1 MKVQFHK
8 IYLNED
14 HLVDSICKI
23 ITLNYKRFIYCL
35 ELEECG
41 LTSKPLAKIIEEIRY
56 CNQNLRQVNLS
67 YNCLGRDKDSD
78 LFVDHLCDYIDAQKM
93 LAHLN
98 ISGMNFSKE
107 HIVQISQKVAKAE
120 YLCSVH
126 MSDNA
131 INLYD

>member
-1 MKVQFHK
+1 M
-8 IYLNED
+8 
-14 HLVDSICKI
+14 
-23 ITLNYKRFIYCL
+23 NYKRFIYCF

-41 LTSKPLAKIIEEIRY
+41 LTSKNLSKIIEEIRY
-56 CNQNLRQVNLS
+56 CHQGLRHVNLS

-98 ISGMNFSKE
+98 ISGMNLSKD
-107 HIVQISQKVAKAE
+107 HIVKISKKVSKAE

-131 INLYD
+131 INLYDYDI